1 MKELIIIIGLI
12 PYWLLQLFPTDLN
25 APTKTMNS
33 SSISYLA
40 LGDSY
45 TIGEAIPG
53 PENFPNQVRSQLR
66 IKGFEMEPPLIIA
79 KTGWTTDELEQGIAM
94 ASGQDSLK
102 TSYDFVSLLIGVND
116 QYRGRNAAAY
126 EPNFTRLLQQA
137 IAYAGNRPD
146 RVIVLSIPDWGITP
160 FAADR
165 NREQIALEIDE
176 FNAVNRK
183 IAKAR
188 HVHYIEITSL
198 TREAAHD
205 NSLLAPDGLHPSG
218 KEYLRWAIKI
228 VDYIKEKIKET

>member
-1 MKELIIIIGLI
+1 
-12 PYWLLQLFPTDLN
+12 
-25 APTKTMNS
+25 MNS
-33 SSISYLA
+33 SPISYLA

-66 IKGFEMEPPLIIA
+66 IKGLKMEPPLIIA

-126 EPNFTRLLQQA
+126 APNFSRLLQQA
-137 IAYAGNRPD
+137 IGYAGSRPE

-176 FNAVNRK
+176 FNAINRK
-183 IAKAR
+183 IAKASPN
-188 HVHYIEITSL
+188 TKQ
-198 TREAAHD
+198 T
-205 NSLLAPDGLHPSG
+205 
-218 KEYLRWAIKI
+218 AIKPTVNTTVLRI
-228 VDYIKEKIKET
+228 SILKRASLNSRSVYCCKPTHV